1 MVWTNAVG
9 VAFTAT
15 LLSVSDVDATFVF
28 SEDGA
33 TNVLQRSALS
43 AESFSRACEI
53 SGHVPLPPALVGAY
67 RQFKR
72 DMIRIDALEADERV
86 SREKAAAYRRNL
98 LVAFRN
104 ACAEKGFDGETVD
117 KLIDRLYRETN

>member
-28 SEDGA
+28 PEDGA
-33 TNVLQRSALS
+33 TNVLQRRALS
-43 AESFSRACEI
+43 EESFSRACEI

-67 RQFKR
+67 RQCKR

-86 SREKAAAYRRNL
+86 SRERAAAYRRNL
-98 LVAFRN
+98 LGAFRH
-104 ACAEKGFDGETVD
+104 ACAERGFDGETAD
-117 KLIDRLYRETN
+117 RLIDRLYREIR